1 MSIKHAEAENVQSF
15 YFRMVGLI
23 SGLTPQGGCRIVFRN
38 TERKSESHFICV
50 PAGNA
55 LMGDDANK
63 DRFSRRGFL
72 GVSSLALAAAGTL
85 SANVAGQDQNQDQ
98 KVYPTKTDKSAS
110 APGPGNYPLDNQNP
124 DSFLPP
130 PTDAG
135 GVQTFKYPF
144 GISHKRMQEGG
155 WSREVTVRE
164 LPVSKSMAGVDM
176 RLTAGGVREL
186 HWHTAAE
193 WAFMLYGNA
202 RITGLDADGKSFVG
216 DVTEGDLWYFPTGI
230 PHSIQ
235 GLNPD
240 GAEFLLV
247 FDDGN
252 FSEYETVLL
261 TDWMAHTPH
270 DVLSKNF
277 GVSEQAMRKMP
288 RREKFIFQAALPG
301 PLADDQAAAAGSL
314 GASPLDFAF
323 RANLQAVT
331 KRTKGGEVRIIDSSK
346 FKISTTIA
354 AAIVTVH
361 PGGIRELH
369 WHPNADEWQ
378 YYISGNGRMTVFATG
393 GRARTMDFQAGD
405 VGYVLKTLPHYV
417 QNTGDTDL
425 RFLEMFKSSAYQDLA
440 LSEWLTHTP
449 PELVLAHLGIDKS
462 TLDAMPKDEVV
473 VMPK

>member
-1 MSIKHAEAENVQSF
+1 M
-15 YFRMVGLI
+15 L
-23 SGLTPQGGCRIVFRN
+23 P
-38 TERKSESHFICV
+38 
-50 PAGNA
+50 
-55 LMGDDANK
+55 
-63 DRFSRRGFL
+63 
-72 GVSSLALAAAGTL
+72 AAA
-85 SANVAGQDQNQDQ
+85 VGQEQHP
-98 KVYPTKTDKSAS
+98 YPNGGDRSAS
-110 APGPGNYPLDNQNP
+110 APGPGNPALDAQNP

-155 WSREVTVRE
+155 WSREVTIRE
-164 LPVSKSMAGVDM
+164 LPVSKSIAGVDM
-176 RLTAGGVREL
+176 RLTAGGIREL

-193 WAFMLYGNA
+193 WALMLYGNA
-202 RITGLDADGKSFVG
+202 RITAIDLDGKSFVA

-247 FDDGN
+247 FDEGN

-261 TDWMAHTPH
+261 TDWMAHTPP
-270 DVLSKNF
+270 DILSANF
-277 GVSEQAMRKMP
+277 GVSRQAMEKMP
-288 RREKFIFQAALPG
+288 RKEKFIFQSAVPG
-301 PLADDQAAAAGSL
+301 PLPEDQKAAAGSL
-314 GASPLDFAF
+314 GSSAQDFAF
-323 RANLQAVT
+323 RVAQQPIS
-331 KRTKGGEVRIIDSSK
+331 KRSRGGEVRIIDSSK
-346 FKISTTIA
+346 FKVSTTIA

-378 YYISGNGRMTVFATG
+378 YFISGTGRMTVFATG

-405 VGYVLKTLPHYV
+405 VGYIQKTLPHYI

-425 RFLEMFKSSAYQDLA
+425 RFLEMFKSGVYQDLA

-449 PELVLAHLGIDKS
+449 PELVIAHLGIDKA
-462 TLDAMPKDEVV
+462 TLDAIPRDAVA

>member
-1 MSIKHAEAENVQSF
+1 MSA
-15 YFRMVGLI
+15 
-23 SGLTPQGGCRIVFRN
+23 
-38 TERKSESHFICV
+38 
-50 PAGNA
+50 
-55 LMGDDANK
+55 DADK
-63 DRFSRRGFL
+63 DIHSRRGFL
-72 GVSSLALAAAGTL
+72 GLGSAALAAAGIV
-85 SANVAGQDQNQDQ
+85 SATDATGQEQRP
-98 KVYPTKTDKSAS
+98 YPTKTDRSAS
-110 APGPGNYPLDNQNP
+110 APGPTNPSLDAQNP
-124 DSFLPP
+124 DSNLPP

-144 GISHKRMQEGG
+144 ALSHKRMQEGG

-164 LPVSKSMAGVDM
+164 LPVSKSIAGVDM
-176 RLTAGGVREL
+176 RLTAGGIREL

-193 WAFMLYGNA
+193 WALMLYGNA
-202 RITGLDADGKSFVG
+202 RITAIDLEGKSFVA

-270 DVLSKNF
+270 DVLANNF
-277 GVSEQAMRKMP
+277 GVSEQAVEKMP
-288 RREKFIFQAALPG
+288 RREKFIFQAAVPG
-301 PLADDQAAAAGSL
+301 PLAADQKAAAGSL
-314 GASPLDFAF
+314 GPSSQDFAF
-323 RANLQAVT
+323 RASQQAVAKST
-331 KRTKGGEVRIIDSSK
+331 RGGQVRIIDSSK
-346 FKISTTIA
+346 FKVSTTIA
-354 AAIVTVH
+354 AALVTVH

-378 YYISGNGRMTVFATG
+378 YYIAGAGRMTVFATG
-393 GRARTMDFQAGD
+393 SRARTMDFQAGD
-405 VGYVLKTLPHYV
+405 VGYVQKTLPHYV
-417 QNTGDTDL
+417 QNTGSSDL
-425 RFLEMFKSSAYQDLA
+425 KFLEMFKSSVYQDLA

-449 PELVLAHLGIDKS
+449 PELVLAHLGIDRA
-462 TLDAMPKDEVV
+462 TLDAMPREEVV

>member
-1 MSIKHAEAENVQSF
+1 M
-15 YFRMVGLI
+15 
-23 SGLTPQGGCRIVFRN
+23 
-38 TERKSESHFICV
+38 SESV
-50 PAGNA
+50 
-55 LMGDDANK
+55 K
-63 DRFSRRGFL
+63 REKYSRRGFL
-72 GVSSLALAAAGTL
+72 GMSSAALAAAGML
-85 SANVAGQDQNQDQ
+85 PAAAAEQEQ
-98 KVYPTKTDKSAS
+98 KPYPSKDDRSAS
-110 APGPGNYPLDNQNP
+110 APGPGNPAVDTQNP

-144 GISHKRMQEGG
+144 GLSHKRMQEGG
-155 WSREVTVRE
+155 WSREVTIRE
-164 LPVSKSMAGVDM
+164 LPVSKSIAGVDM

-186 HWHTAAE
+186 HWHTAGE
-193 WAFMLYGNA
+193 WALMLYGNA
-202 RITGLDADGKSFVG
+202 RITAIDLDGKSFVA

-235 GLNPD
+235 GLKPD

-270 DVLSKNF
+270 DVLSANF
-277 GVSEQAMRKMP
+277 GVGQQAMEKMP
-288 RREKFIFQAALPG
+288 RREKFIFQSAVPG
-301 PLADDQAAAAGSL
+301 PLVEDQKAAAGSL
-314 GASPLDFAF
+314 GASSQDFAF
-323 RANLQAVT
+323 RLAQQPIS
-331 KRTKGGEVRIIDSSK
+331 KRSKGGEVRIIDSSK
-346 FKISTTIA
+346 FKVSTTIA

-378 YYISGNGRMTVFATG
+378 YFMSGTARMTVFATG

-405 VGYVLKTLPHYV
+405 VGYVQKTLPHYV

-425 RFLEMFKSSAYQDLA
+425 KFLEMFKSNVYQDLA

-449 PELVLAHLGIDKS
+449 PQLVIAHLGIDKA
-462 TLDAMPKDEVV
+462 TLDALPREEIV
-473 VMPK
+473 VMPE